1 MGTGRS
7 GQRALV
13 VAAVN
18 DSLAEA
24 AAVFSA
30 QVLGI
35 KVAVVVGK

>member
-24 AAVFSA
+24 VAVFPA
-30 QVLGI
+30 HEVGI